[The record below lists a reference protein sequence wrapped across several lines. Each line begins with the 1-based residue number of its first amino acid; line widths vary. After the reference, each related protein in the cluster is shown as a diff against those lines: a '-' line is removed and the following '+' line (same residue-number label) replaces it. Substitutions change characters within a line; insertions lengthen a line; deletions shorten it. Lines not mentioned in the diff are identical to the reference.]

1 MVSMVESDSGG
12 RPRLQWRHLTHP
24 HLELD
29 GQLRPPRPRR
39 SSLFHLRMTDA
50 PLSVKCQKSTTDRG
64 KREPSDQRRGGDL
77 DGQTQPAVEVTGSN
91 NTID

>member
-1 MVSMVESDSGG
+1 MHALNQIDLIHICRCLWCDTRLGGWRCGGGVVSMVESDSGG

-29 GQLRPPRPRR
+29 GQLRPPWPRR

-50 PLSVKCQKSTTDRG
+50 PLSVKCQ
-64 KREPSDQRRGGDL
+64 
-77 DGQTQPAVEVTGSN
+77 
-91 NTID
+91 